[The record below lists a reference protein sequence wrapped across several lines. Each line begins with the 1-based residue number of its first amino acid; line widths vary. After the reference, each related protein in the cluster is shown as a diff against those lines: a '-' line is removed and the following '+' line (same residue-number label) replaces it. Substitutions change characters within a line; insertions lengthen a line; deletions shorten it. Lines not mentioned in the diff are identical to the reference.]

1 MSSKN
6 ISIRED
12 VYRELKRA
20 KGEDESFSDVI
31 ERLLSAREGDH
42 PLYGLVGLLDDGE
55 VERIREASERFRREL
70 DEEMGRG

>member
-6 ISIRED
+6 ISLRED

-42 PLYGLVGLLDDGE
+42 PLYGLVGLLADDE
-55 VERIREASERFRREL
+55 VVRVREASEQFREEL
-70 DEEMGRG
+70 DEELARK